1 MFKSELITLIHNAV
15 VIQRWNDHIR
25 PGAGFTEMD
34 KQAHKTFY
42 AFALAKCHE
51 DAGGE
56 VDYVKLIDGIIFE
69 FLHRVILT
77 DIKPP
82 IYHQLKKEMG
92 DKIDAYVESELSAYF
107 DDESGD
113 FVRKMHLYFTDMS
126 YSVTERNIIKFAH
139 YLATKWEFDIIYPLN
154 IGMYNI
160 EKTRTEV
167 NESLA
172 KCNWFEG
179 KRVFYQN
186 PKLSDFL
193 NLIGQLRFQQRWT
206 ATARIPQTS
215 VMAHTFVVAVLSY
228 FFTLQAGGCNKR
240 IENNFFGG
248 LFHDLPEVLTR
259 DIISPVKRGVE
270 GLDEIIKNI
279 EDKQMRRIVY
289 PLLPEKWIEQ
299 IEFYT
304 NDEFASKIVKGDKVL
319 VVTSEEISKE
329 YNNESYNPID
339 GKIIRACDHLSA
351 YLEAYLSMKNG
362 IEAEPLKRALITLR
376 DSYKELKVAGID
388 FGAYFE
394 HFFEEA
400 YNR

>member
-1 MFKSELITLIHNAV
+1 
-15 VIQRWNDHIR
+15 
-25 PGAGFTEMD
+25 
-34 KQAHKTFY
+34 
-42 AFALAKCHE
+42 
-51 DAGGE
+51 
-56 VDYVKLIDGIIFE
+56 
-69 FLHRVILT
+69 
-77 DIKPP
+77 
-82 IYHQLKKEMG
+82 
-92 DKIDAYVESELSAYF
+92 
-107 DDESGD
+107 
-113 FVRKMHLYFTDMS
+113 
-126 YSVTERNIIKFAH
+126 
-139 YLATKWEFDIIYPLN
+139 
-154 IGMYNI
+154 
-160 EKTRTEV
+160 
-167 NESLA
+167 
-172 KCNWFEG
+172 
-179 KRVFYQN
+179 
-186 PKLSDFL
+186 
-193 NLIGQLRFQQRWT
+193 
-206 ATARIPQTS
+206 
-215 VMAHTFVVAVLSY
+215 
-228 FFTLQAGGCNKR
+228 
-240 IENNFFGG
+240 
-248 LFHDLPEVLTR
+248 
-259 DIISPVKRGVE
+259 VE

>member
-1 MFKSELITLIHNAV
+1 MFKPELITLIHNAA

-25 PGAGFTEMD
+25 PGTGFVEMD

-42 AFALAKCHE
+42 AFVLAKCHE

-82 IYHQLKKEMG
+82 IYHKLKKEMG
-92 DKIDAYVESELSAYF
+92 DKIDEYVECELKDYL
-107 DDESGD
+107 EGIKD
-113 FVRKMHLYFTDMS
+113 FPDKMHKYFTDLT
-126 YSVTERNIIKFAH
+126 YSATERDIIRFAH

-160 EKTRTEV
+160 EKTKAEV

-172 KCNWFEG
+172 KCNWFDG

-186 PKLSDFL
+186 PKLTDFL

-228 FFTLQAGGCNKR
+228 FCTVETGGCNQR
-240 IENNFFGG
+240 IENNFFGA

-279 EDKQMRRIVY
+279 EDSQMKSVIY
-289 PLLPEKWIEQ
+289 PLIPEKWVQ
-299 IEFYT
+299 QLEFFT
-304 NDEFASKIVKGDKVL
+304 NDEFSSKVVINGEIKT
-319 VVTSEEISKE
+319 VTSEEISKN
-329 YNNESYNPID
+329 YNEKIFNPID

-362 IEAEPLKRALITLR
+362 IEAEPLKRALVTLR
-376 DSYKELKVAGID
+376 DTYKDLKVAGID

-394 HFFEEA
+394 YFFEEA
-400 YNR
+400 YNK